1 MNCRTCSNLISA
13 YLDRELDGNAMI
25 RIRQHIDECQECRAE
40 YEDLKEIRDRLI
52 NLPMA
57 SPAADLDIRLKMA
70 VFGREEQKRRR
81 STAAFAIGLTSLTA
95 AAAAIFVFNQGT
107 AAPKAPESVSSHFEK
122 SSDLAY
128 GVSIDPFNTY
138 VPALNV
144 SHTDRR

>member
-13 YLDRELDGNAMI
+13 YLDRELDGNMMI
-25 RIRQHIDECQECRAE
+25 RIRQHIDSCPECQSE

-57 SPAADLDIRLKMA
+57 APAADLDIRLQMA
-70 VFGREEQKRRR
+70 VFGREEKKRRR

-95 AAAAIFVFNQGT
+95 AAAALFVFNQGT
-107 AAPKAPESVSSHFEK
+107 AVPKAPVPVSTHFEK

-144 SHTDRR
+144 SHSARR